1 VESGE
6 VLDGRFRIEEA
17 LDQGGMGSIWTAT
30 ETATGRLVAVKVLRL
45 DAYTQGRFT
54 PAERARRRV
63 ELLKRFEREGEVLEE
78 LDHAAIPR
86 LLHRGHH
93 QEEPYLV
100 MEYVDGPSLRELL
113 DLRRPFPFG
122 AAVAVAVQIAEAL
135 GHAHTNG
142 VVHRDLKPGNVVIA
156 ADGGTVKLLDFGIAH
171 LTDPDATRYTALGAT
186 PGSAGYMAPEQLR
199 GQQDMSAAVDL
210 YAFGCVLFELL
221 TGEKPFEDKPDRN
234 KDIQH
239 LEDLPPRVRDI
250 NLGIPE
256 DLDELVWDL
265 LGKTPA
271 DRPAGIGEALV
282 VLRGHLPAPGDP
294 GPDPELHPDPTARY
308 RLGGA
313 GPALGP
319 PGPRGWADPA
329 GHADRVR
336 HGGSRRSVRRR
347 GPWLGR
353 GEFAHLIA
361 LARAE
366 LAATGPGAE
375 CERLASVL
383 ARAVSEWGLQE
394 PAVAEAHLMCGDAAR
409 LDGGTGRAREL
420 YEQVATLGD
429 GRQLPG
435 HGTLTLEARLG
446 VAECRIP
453 EGDLRTAL
461 EEWRRTASETL
472 GLTSPP
478 AHLVERC
485 RELALELSER
495 GFGAEVSSLVRRLAE
510 L

>member
-1 VESGE
+1 MESGE

-30 ETATGRLVAVKVLRL
+30 ETATERLVAVKVLRL

-63 ELLKRFEREGEVLEE
+63 ELLKRFEREGAVLEE
-78 LDHAAIPR
+78 LDHPAIPR
-86 LLHRGHH
+86 LLHRGYR

-156 ADGGTVKLLDFGIAH
+156 AEDGTAKLLDFGIAH

-199 GQQDMSAAVDL
+199 GQQDVSAAVDL

-234 KDIQH
+234 KDAQH

-256 DLDELVWDL
+256 DLDDLVWDL

-271 DRPAGIGEALV
+271 DRPASIGEALA
-282 VLRGHLPAPGDP
+282 VLRGYLPVPGDP

-313 GPALGP
+313 GLAFGHAGP
-319 PGPRGWADPA
+319 MGKADA
-329 GHADRVR
+329 VGRADRVR
-336 HGGSRRSVRRR
+336 RGGSRRSVRRR
-347 GPWLGR
+347 GLWLGR
-353 GEFAHLIA
+353 REFADLIA

-366 LAATGPGAE
+366 LAATGHGAE

-394 PAVAEAHLMCGDAAR
+394 PAVTEAHLVCGDAAR
-409 LDGGTGRAREL
+409 LDGGTGRAKEL
-420 YEQVATLGD
+420 YEKVVALGD
-429 GRQLPG
+429 RQEPR
-435 HGTLTLEARLG
+435 HGALTLEARLG
-446 VAECRIP
+446 VAECQIP

-472 GLTSPP
+472 NLTSPP

-485 RELALELSER
+485 REVALELSER